1 MNEAQEQFN
10 ALFSSTN
17 HQPSDMESITNL
29 IQAQLHTH
37 IDTSMTLGE
46 KATALTLL
54 ISTISGLIFFI
65 SKLYNLLRLIL
76 SLFVLPGRT
85 LRTFGPPSSYVIIT
99 GASDGLGKEFAL
111 QLSRTPFNLLL
122 ISRTGAKLDALA
134 SQIRNQNRSID
145 VRTLAFDFSTVNDA
159 SSSSSTLE
167 KLKAAIEELDDISIL
182 VNNVGKSHDIP
193 VPFIETEEQ
202 EIRDIININCLS
214 TLLTTSLV
222 APKMVAQKR
231 GLILTMG
238 SFGGLLPTPLLATYS
253 GSKAFLQQWS
263 TALGSELQP
272 HGVMVELV
280 QSYLVTSAMSKIRR
294 SSLMVPSAKGFVRSV
309 LKSVGRTGGA
319 QGWGWT
325 STPYWTHAIMQ
336 WGLSGI
342 AGINDRWVVGV
353 NQGMHE
359 GIRKRALR
367 KKERDSKKGN

>member
-1 MNEAQEQFN
+1 
-10 ALFSSTN
+10 
-17 HQPSDMESITNL
+17 
-29 IQAQLHTH
+29 
-37 IDTSMTLGE
+37 MTLGE
-46 KATALTLL
+46 KATAFILL
-54 ISTISGLIFFI
+54 ASTISGFVFLT
-65 SKLYNLLRLIL
+65 SKLYNLVRLIF
-76 SLFVLPGRT
+76 SLFILPGKP
-85 LRTFGPPSSYVIIT
+85 LRTFGPPSSYAIIT

-111 QLSRTPFNLLL
+111 HLSRTPFNLLL

-134 SQIRNQNRSID
+134 SQIRSSNPNID
-145 VRTLAFDFSTVNDA
+145 VRTLAFDFSTVNDP
-159 SSSSSTLE
+159 SSSSSLDR
-167 KLKAAIEELDDISIL
+167 LKSAIEELDDIAGLI
-182 VNNVGKSHDIP
+182 NNVGKSHDIP
-193 VPFIETEEQ
+193 VPFVETEE
-202 EIRDIININCLS
+202 EEMRDIININCLS
-214 TLLTTSLV
+214 TLLTTSIV

-272 HGVMVELV
+272 HGVTVELV

-319 QGWGWT
+319 QGLGWT

-336 WGLSGI
+336 WGLGGI

-367 KKERDSKKGN
+367 KKERDLKKGS

>member
-1 MNEAQEQFN
+1 
-10 ALFSSTN
+10 
-17 HQPSDMESITNL
+17 MESLTSL
-29 IQAQLHTH
+29 LQAQLHTH
-37 IDTSMTLGE
+37 IDTTMTLGE
-46 KATALTLL
+46 KATALVLL
-54 ISTISGLIFFI
+54 ASTFSGFVFLT
-65 SKLYNLLRLIL
+65 SKVYNLLRLLL
-76 SLFVLPGRT
+76 SLFILPGKT
-85 LRTFGPPSSYVIIT
+85 LRSFGPSSSYAIIT

-111 QLSRTPFNLLL
+111 HLSRIPFNLLL
-122 ISRTGAKLDALA
+122 ISRTGSKLDALA
-134 SQIRNQNRSID
+134 SQIRSANSNID
-145 VRTLAFDFSTVNDA
+145 VKTLAFDFSTVNNPSP
-159 SSSSSTLE
+159 SSLQPLE
-167 KLKAAIEELDDISIL
+167 TAIEELEDIAIL
-182 VNNVGKSHDIP
+182 INNVGKSHDIP
-193 VPFIETEEQ
+193 VSFVETEEK
-202 EIRDIININCLS
+202 ELRDIININCLS

-222 APKMVAQKR
+222 APRMVAQKR

-272 HGVMVELV
+272 HGVTVELV

-294 SSLMVPSAKGFVRSV
+294 SSLMVPSAKAFVRSV
-309 LKSVGRTGGA
+309 LKRVGRTGGA

-336 WGLSGI
+336 WVWSGI

-367 KKERDSKKGN
+367 KKERDSKKGI